1 MRRLSRNCD
10 EDWLLKAGG
19 IASGN
24 NYTFQNGFL
33 WIAAMIKKIKSR
45 TGLPVTTEVIN
56 LPILD
61 AKNLQDT

>member
-24 NYTFQNGFL
+24 NYTFHNSFL
-33 WIAAMIKKIKSR
+33 WITAMIKKIKSR
-45 TGLPVTTEVIN
+45 NGFKQLPRKSLIC
-56 LPILD
+56 PF
-61 AKNLQDT
+61 